1 LIPDPSRQIGVDGK
15 KGKSDDGWEVLDD
28 HIGAKGG
35 GVEGH
40 ASPRVA
46 LNDSVLREEDDQ
58 GWDEARREA

>member
-1 LIPDPSRQIGVDGK
+1 MIPDPSRQIGVDGR

-28 HIGAKGG
+28 QGAVNSG
-35 GVEGH
+35 GVEDH

>member
-1 LIPDPSRQIGVDGK
+1 MIPDPSRQIGVEGR

-28 HIGAKGG
+28 QGGVKSG
-35 GVEGH
+35 GVEDH